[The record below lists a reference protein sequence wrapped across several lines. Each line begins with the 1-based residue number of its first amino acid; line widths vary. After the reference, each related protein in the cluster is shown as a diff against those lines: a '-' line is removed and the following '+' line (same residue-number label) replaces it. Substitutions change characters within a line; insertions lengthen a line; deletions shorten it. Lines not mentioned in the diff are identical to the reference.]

1 MSLPASTRRPTRS
14 ARRLRLT
21 AVLGTALATAAVT
34 LAAPA
39 STAAPT
45 AAGRAAR
52 AGSADDAAR
61 TRVVASGLDNPRQ
74 LSFDRRGRLFVAESG
89 VGGSGPCVA
98 GAESDEVCYGASGA
112 VTMLARGKQRR
123 VVTGLPSLAAE
134 GGNQATGPTDVAVGP
149 RGGYRVSI
157 GLGGDEDFRRQLPPP
172 ARRQLGTVMGGT
184 LGGGRFVLADLVA
197 HEQDTD
203 PDGAGPDSN
212 PGGLVRTGSGVLVSD
227 AGGNDLLRARVG
239 RVSTVAT
246 FPVTAGV
253 PNPFG
258 GPAIDAQ
265 AVPTSVTRGPGGS
278 FFVSQLVGFPFPQGG
293 AKVFRVVPGRAPTVW
308 ATGLTNVTDL
318 TWHRGR
324 LHAVQ
329 LADAGLLG
337 TPEGELPSG
346 SLVRVARGSSSPSTV
361 ASGLAAPY
369 GVAVR
374 GRAAYVTTCSVC
386 ADGGTVT
393 RVPLG

>member
-1 MSLPASTRRPTRS
+1 M
-14 ARRLRLT
+14 
-21 AVLGTALATAAVT
+21 
-34 LAAPA
+34 
-39 STAAPT
+39 
-45 AAGRAAR
+45 
-52 AGSADDAAR
+52 
-61 TRVVASGLDNPRQ
+61 
-74 LSFDRRGRLFVAESG
+74 
-89 VGGSGPCVA
+89 
-98 GAESDEVCYGASGA
+98 
-112 VTMLARGKQRR
+112 
-123 VVTGLPSLAAE
+123 
-134 GGNQATGPTDVAVGP
+134 
-149 RGGYRVSI
+149 
-157 GLGGDEDFRRQLPPP
+157 
-172 ARRQLGTVMGGT
+172 
-184 LGGGRFVLADLVA
+184 
-197 HEQDTD
+197 
-203 PDGAGPDSN
+203 
-212 PGGLVRTGSGVLVSD
+212 LVSD

-318 TWHRGR
+318 TCTAAAARRAARRRRAARH
-324 LHAVQ
+324 
-329 LADAGLLG
+329 
-337 TPEGELPSG
+337 PEGELPSG